1 MRKILQRNRWL
12 RWTGTVWGIYL
23 SLAMLISV
31 LGGAGK
37 ILAEPS
43 QSGKADKIITAINLQ
58 NADLHSVLSFLA
70 DYGGVNIVA
79 SPSVEASVTLTLQDV
94 TWRQALDILL
104 KTYSLTGVE
113 EKGYIRVLPTQEF
126 LQEQALL
133 EKHRADQ
140 SAMVPLE
147 TAVIPVKHGTAKD
160 MVRSIKAVISQRGTI
175 DTDDRTNS
183 LVIRDTPEHI
193 QKVKQLAQTLDRE
206 TDQIRISAQLLEIE
220 SGALTELGINWSII
234 SRRSAEL
241 LEENKS
247 EGSFSQNTDRVSDPT
262 ATYTFATVA
271 TVDGRDFD
279 IEGVVSALVSSNK
292 GKIIAHPE
300 ITTVDNRE
308 AFIQM
313 GQKIPIKQFDEA
325 GNVVIQFEEVGT
337 ILRVTPHI
345 TSENRI
351 LLKLKP
357 ERSSYTF
364 DANGVIINTNNAETN
379 VVVENGQTA
388 VIGGLTTQVEMRTR
402 VGLPILK
409 DIPLLGY
416 LFRYTRT
423 EIANRDLVIFVTPTI
438 VTKEM
443 HSMGSIQQPDEG
455 FDNE

>member
-1 MRKILQRNRWL
+1 MRKIFQKNRWL
-12 RWTGTVWGIYL
+12 RWSGTLGRVCLTLGILVFVLVW
-23 SLAMLISV
+23 
-31 LGGAGK
+31 AGE

-43 QSGKADKIITAINLQ
+43 QSGKDDKIITAINLQ
-58 NADLHSVLSFLA
+58 NAAMHSVLSFLA

-104 KTYSLTGVE
+104 KTYNLSGVE
-113 EKGYIRVLPTQEF
+113 EKGFIRVLPTREF

-140 SAMVPLE
+140 TAMVPLE
-147 TAVIPVKHGTAKD
+147 TAVIPVEHGTAKD
-160 MVRSIKAVISQRGTI
+160 MVKSIKTIISQRGTI

-193 QKVKQLAQTLDRE
+193 DKVKRLVSTLDKE
-206 TDQIRISAQLLEIE
+206 TNQIKISAQLLEIE
-220 SGALTELGINWSII
+220 SGAMTELGINWSMV
-234 SRRSAEL
+234 SRKSAQL
-241 LEENKS
+241 LEGDKT
-247 EGSFSQNTDRVSDPT
+247 EGSFSQLTDRVSDPT
-262 ATYTFATVA
+262 ATYTFATVQ
-271 TVDGRDFD
+271 GDFD
-279 IEGVVSALVSSNK
+279 IEGVVSAMVSSNK

-325 GNVVIQFEEVGT
+325 GNVVIQFEEIGT

-379 VVVENGQTA
+379 VVVDNGQTA
-388 VIGGLTTQVEMRTR
+388 VIGGLTTQVEMKTR

-438 VTKEM
+438 VTDEL
-443 HSMGSIQQPDEG
+443 HGMGSIHQPDEG
-455 FDNE
+455 SSHE

>member
-1 MRKILQRNRWL
+1 MRKILQKNGRL
-12 RWTGTVWGIYL
+12 RWSGTVWGIG
-23 SLAMLISV
+23 LALAILAFV
-31 LGGAGK
+31 LVGAGK
-37 ILAEPS
+37 IPAEPS
-43 QSGKADKIITAINLQ
+43 HSGKDNKIITAINLQ
-58 NADLHSVLSFLA
+58 NADMHSVLSFLA
-70 DYGGVNIVA
+70 DYGGINIVA

-94 TWRQALDILL
+94 TWRQALNILL
-104 KTYSLTGVE
+104 ETYALTGVE
-113 EKGYIRVLPTQEF
+113 EGGYIRVLPTQEF

-147 TAVIPVKHGTAKD
+147 TAVIPVRHGTAKD
-160 MVRSIKAVISQRGTI
+160 MVKSIRAVISQRGTI

-183 LVIRDTPEHI
+183 LVIRDTPGHI
-193 QKVKQLAQTLDRE
+193 EKVKQLTKTLDKE
-206 TDQIRISAQLLEIE
+206 TDQVKISAQLLEIE
-220 SGALTELGINWSII
+220 SGALTELGLNWSMI
-234 SRRSAEL
+234 SRKSAQL
-241 LEENKS
+241 LEGDKAEAD
-247 EGSFSQNTDRVSDPT
+247 FSQYTDRVSDPT
-262 ATYTFATVA
+262 ATYTFATVQ
-271 TVDGRDFD
+271 GDFD
-279 IEGVVSALVSSNK
+279 IEGMVSALASSNK

-345 TSENRI
+345 TAENRI

-379 VVVENGQTA
+379 VVVDNGQTA
-388 VIGGLTTQVEMRTR
+388 VIGGLTTQMEMKSR
-402 VGLPILK
+402 VGIPILK
-409 DIPLLGY
+409 DLPLLGY
-416 LFRYTRT
+416 LFRYTRK
-423 EIANRDLVIFVTPTI
+423 EIADRDLVIFVTPTI
-438 VTKEM
+438 VTDEM
-443 HSMGSIQQPDEG
+443 HSLGSIDQPDEG